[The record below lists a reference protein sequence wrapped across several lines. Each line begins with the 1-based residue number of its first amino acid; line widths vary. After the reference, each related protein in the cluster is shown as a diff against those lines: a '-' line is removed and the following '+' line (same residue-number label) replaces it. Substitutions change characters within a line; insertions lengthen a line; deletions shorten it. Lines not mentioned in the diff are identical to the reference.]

1 MTPLPITVTRAGLAR
16 ITAAQ
21 LGAPV
26 DFTVA
31 AVALSDAPFVP
42 APTLEAVPGE
52 FRRLSTVSGAK
63 EGDNITH
70 MVVRDNDL
78 IGYGVRGFG
87 IILADGTLFAVY
99 AQDDRLVEKSV
110 VASLNLAIDL
120 AFTNGVIADLTFGDA
135 NFLNPP
141 ATTETKGVVEIATD
155 AEADAGTAG
164 ILAVTARQLRRLELR
179 MLAALDTFSAAVSQA
194 LDGLAARTIY
204 GSGLV
209 KGGGR
214 NDTNRTLTVDA
225 AGSADVRAGT
235 ALDRAVTPAALK
247 AAGVIYVVRSN
258 LAAQSGYREWSD
270 GFIEQWGYVDGA
282 ITGEPAVQIGFA
294 IPFAVECFGVS
305 GTVRNTTASTS
316 GAHLVQEVSVSL
328 TGATVFL
335 QSDNTSTNDAAGGF
349 RWRATGR

>member
-26 DFTVA
+26 DFKVA

-42 APTLEAVPGE
+42 APTLEVVPGE
-52 FRRLSTVSGAK
+52 FRRLGTVSGAK
-63 EGDNITH
+63 VGDNITH
-70 MVVRDNDL
+70 MVVRDNEA
-78 IGYGVRGFG
+78 ISYGVRGFG

-99 AQDDRLVEKSV
+99 AQNDRLVEKSA

-141 ATTETKGVVEIATD
+141 ATTDTKGVVEIATD
-155 AEADAGTAG
+155 PEADAGTDG

-179 MLAALDTFSAAVSQA
+179 VLAAVDALLAGASQA
-194 LDGLAARTIY
+194 LDGLAARTTY

-225 AGSADVRAGT
+225 ASGAEIRAGT
-235 ALDRAVTPAALK
+235 ALDRAITPSALK
-247 AAGVIYVVRSN
+247 DAGVPYIVRSE
-258 LAAQSGYREWSD
+258 LVAQGGYREWSD
-270 GFIEQWGYVDGA
+270 GLKECWGFIGVPANSTVTVQLPIAHTAYAAPAGAAGA
-282 ITGEPAVQIGFA
+282 IAQDEQMLGILNVT
-294 IPFAVECFGVS
+294 
-305 GTVRNTTASTS
+305 
-316 GAHLVQEVSVSL
+316 
-328 TGATVFL
+328 
-335 QSDNTSTNDAAGGF
+335 AAGF
-349 RWRATGR
+349 DVRSRNPIPATYYWHTKGV